1 MIASIALL
9 VLVLLFLQQNSGV
22 TPSQIVSTISQWPV
36 EQKLAIVVGGVV
48 FLFLLVAGIWQSD
61 KIAQQAR
68 AVEALQKRMNGLRD
82 EAAAVEQN
90 QSGAD
95 AALRYLVGS
104 DPTATIDDL
113 QQRIAQAEAKTSVQK
128 GQNEAIDLQSRIDE
142 IRQRQQAL
150 RAQLGSVSE
159 KRRVIDPMLGELK
172 ERQTMIERSLADLEK
187 DESGNTLDARL
198 KDSEGFLHRGHARLD
213 ALEALFGGLKQVKEH
228 ADLLQT
234 EISPLKHADTGI
246 KALFGEVLTLRNQL
260 DAALSAL
267 EREENEAIS
276 DRVER
281 LSKSKQEIE
290 RRLAALTDCFGSLE
304 ALRGDISGHFEKM
317 NTALGNHLK
326 RA

>member
-9 VLVLLFLQQNSGV
+9 VLVLIFLQQNSGA
-22 TPSQIVSTISQWPV
+22 TPGQIVSTISQWPV
-36 EQKLAIVVGGVV
+36 EQKLATVVAGAV
-48 FLFLLVAGIWQSD
+48 FLFLLFAGIWQSD
-61 KIAQQAR
+61 RIAQQAR
-68 AVEALQKRMNGLRD
+68 AIDALQKRMNGLRD
-82 EAAAVEQN
+82 EAAAAEQN

-159 KRRVIDPMLGELK
+159 KRRMIEPMLGELK

-198 KDSEGFLHRGHARLD
+198 KDAEGFLHRGHARLD

-228 ADLLQT
+228 AEMLQT
-234 EISPLKHADTGI
+234 EINPLRQTESGI
-246 KALFGEVLTLRNQL
+246 KAVYGEVLTLRNQL

-267 EREENEAIS
+267 EREENETIS

-304 ALRGDISGHFEKM
+304 TLRGDISGHFEKM
-317 NTALGNHLK
+317 NAALGTHLK